1 MKLETSAFY
10 SDRLKLNLRDVLW
23 LLIGGTVGR
32 GTSLLI
38 RLWNTPKMGVEIEMK
53 WTKKLI
59 LKWRMRRAFKRTVF
73 HPPIRFKKRE
83 PVTLDCEEV

>member
-23 LLIGGTVGR
+23 LLVGGTVGR

-38 RLWNTPKMGVEIEMK
+38 RLWNMPKMG
-53 WTKKLI
+53 TGGS
-59 LKWRMRRAFKRTVF
+59 R
-73 HPPIRFKKRE
+73 
-83 PVTLDCEEV
+83 